1 MTHDENESRAIAFL
15 LLEDVCQLSRT
26 DVMMG
31 RGDELSDFQKST
43 LEQMASRI
51 ADGEPVQYVIGKA
64 EFMGLPI
71 SVASGVLI
79 PRPETEELV
88 EYVLTHI
95 ASTAESFTDTSALT
109 DTSVLKIL
117 DIGTGSGC
125 IALSLKHHLPNA
137 EIHAIDISDAAL
149 QQASANADDLGLSI
163 TFHKCD
169 ILDTRQVSETFG
181 GSDGQFSAI
190 VSNPPYICD
199 SERTDMET
207 NVLDHEPSLALFVPD
222 DDPLLFYRA
231 IGNIALPLLRKE
243 GILAFEINRRY
254 GAEVCTLLE
263 SLGYHAVELHLDIF
277 GNQRIVTARR

>member
-31 RGDELSDFQKST
+31 RDDELYEHQKT
-43 LEQMASRI
+43 ELEQMAHRI
-51 ADGEPVQYVIGKA
+51 AEGEPVQYVIGKTD
-64 EFMGLPI
+64 FMGLPI

-79 PRPETEELV
+79 PRPETIELV
-88 EYVLTHI
+88 EYVLCHI
-95 ASTAESFTDTSALT
+95 ASTKESFADIYALT
-109 DTSVLKIL
+109 GTSPLRIL

-137 EIHAIDISDAAL
+137 EIHAVDISDAAL
-149 QQASANADDLGLSI
+149 QQASANADNLSLDI

-169 ILDTRQVSETFG
+169 ILDAEQVSETFG
-181 GSDGQFSAI
+181 DMSGEFSAI

-199 SERTDMET
+199 SERADMET
-207 NVLDHEPSLALFVPD
+207 NVLDHEPSIALFVPD

-231 IGNIALPLLRKE
+231 IGNIALPLLRKD

-254 GAEVCTLLE
+254 GTEVCTLLE
-263 SLGYHAVELHLDIF
+263 SLGYHEVELHLDIF